1 MRATSA
7 AGMALDRRRG
17 IDDFEFVA
25 VLQHRDIV
33 ARNNG
38 NYGKGRAVGFP
49 AFGATT
55 GVVVGDVPLDTDLDR
70 LVLAFA
76 DKSSAGK
83 VA

>member
-1 MRATSA
+1 MRAASA

-25 VLQHRDIV
+25 VLQYRDIV

-38 NYGKGRAVGFP
+38 DYGKGRAVGFP

-55 GVVVGDVPLDTDLDR
+55 GVVVGEAPAPPALS
-70 LVLAFA
+70 
-76 DKSSAGK
+76 KSSA
-83 VA
+83 ATPAAWD